1 MAKVKLVVIKEA
13 DITNNCP
20 ECFNQDLKL
29 SFYQKHSYGKFVHK
43 TTNMVTHKLTCNT
56 CKSDIY
62 PVNWTDDI
70 ERIFEYYQK
79 MAVPEKKSVKYT
91 SLFYILLFT
100 TIILIGVGIY
110 LFTSGVIKF

>member
-1 MAKVKLVVIKEA
+1 MAKIKLVVIKEA
-13 DITNNCP
+13 DVTNNCP

-43 TTNMVTHKLTCNT
+43 TTNEVTHKLTCNT

-70 ERIFEYYQK
+70 ERIFGYYQK
-79 MAVPEKKSVKYT
+79 MAIPEKKSVKYT
-91 SLFYILLFT
+91 ALFYVLTFSLIT
-100 TIILIGVGIY
+100 LIGVGIY
-110 LFTSGVIKF
+110 LLASGIIPF